1 MQRLPS
7 FFVGVNML
15 SPACAG
21 ITIYTNLY
29 YLNNL
34 FTFKRIAIFAKK
46 ESIMDFSD
54 DKVRLALYYK
64 LRDAAITVQRQLGPY
79 LVEKYYEKALMVEL
93 KSMGIHVE
101 NQVEIP
107 TFYKGVNLDL
117 NLFADILV
125 ENEIIIELKS
135 TPRIENSHIRQIL
148 TYMKLMRKH
157 YGLIMNFGVSYM
169 TQYGIKSFILSDF
182 DEIVNSKSNIED
194 KTGFIALTG
203 TY

>member
-1 MQRLPS
+1 M
-7 FFVGVNML
+7 GVNSL
-15 SPACAG
+15 SPTCAG

-148 TYMKLMRKH
+148 TYMKLMHKH

>member
-1 MQRLPS
+1 
-7 FFVGVNML
+7 
-15 SPACAG
+15 
-21 ITIYTNLY
+21 
-29 YLNNL
+29 
-34 FTFKRIAIFAKK
+34 
-46 ESIMDFSD
+46 
-54 DKVRLALYYK
+54 
-64 LRDAAITVQRQLGPY
+64 
-79 LVEKYYEKALMVEL
+79 MVEL

-148 TYMKLMRKH
+148 TYMKLMHKH

>member
-1 MQRLPS
+1 MNDIIFSKNVYEAIKELPDNEQLQLYKAIIKGRAPAPRCETTMN
-7 FFVGVNML
+7 FFEKLNML
-15 SPACAG
+15 V
-21 ITIYTNLY
+21 IYGGKNENSKY
-29 YLNNL
+29 
-34 FTFKRIAIFAKK
+34 
-46 ESIMDFSD
+46 
-54 DKVRLALYYK
+54 
-64 LRDAAITVQRQLGPY
+64 GPY
-79 LVEKYYEKALMVEL
+79 FNDMYFLDVETFTWIKIEL
-93 KSMGIHVE
+93 NKNE
-101 NQVEIP
+101 N
-107 TFYKGVNLDL
+107 FYPRGGHC
-117 NLFADILV
+117 ACIV